1 MERTEARAHEP
12 EKVEREGLPAED
24 AAHPG
29 PRQYIQIAVVLAG
42 VTLLE
47 VLAYYVERGTFEFVS
62 IPRGALV
69 FLLIVMMV
77 LKFVLV
83 VLWYMHLRFD
93 SPIYQRLFLTG
104 LLLVLSVFLVVLL
117 TFGAGFWVAVGAVA
131 LSMGLTLGL
140 MWFLARRRPRA

>member
-1 MERTEARAHEP
+1 MATTEARADDP
-12 EKVEREGLPAED
+12 EEVEREGLPAED

-29 PRQYIQIAVVLAG
+29 PRQYIQIAIVLA
-42 VTLLE
+42 VITLLE
-47 VLAYYVERGTFEFVS
+47 VLTYYLERGDFGFS
-62 IPRGALV
+62 IPRAVLV
-69 FLLIVMMV
+69 LLLIVMMV

-131 LSMGLTLGL
+131 LSMALTVGL